1 MGFTPRQVDE
11 MSFWEFLATRDGWL
25 EANCPPDDKSP
36 PTPEEH
42 DAMLE
47 KYGYG

>member
-11 MSFWEFLATRDGWL
+11 MSLWEFLATRDGWI
-25 EANCPPDDKSP
+25 EANTAPDTSIGP

-47 KYGYG
+47 KYGR

>member
-1 MGFTPRQVDE
+1 MGFTPAQVDA
-11 MSFWEFLATRDGWL
+11 MSLWEFLAVRDGWVA
-25 EANCPPDDKSP
+25 ANSPADTLKP

-47 KYGYG
+47 KYG

>member
-1 MGFTPRQVDE
+1 MGFTPRQVEE
-11 MSFWEFLATRDGWL
+11 MTFWEFLAVRDGWL
-25 EANCPPDDKSP
+25 SANTAPDTAGP
-36 PTPEEH
+36 PTAEEH